1 MKKFVIGISVLS
13 LLLIAGLLAA
23 KLTEEM
29 YRPMISLLEEAADVA
44 LAGNFE
50 NAKQQAAKAKKLWDR
65 RKKATATVA
74 DHTPMEEIDHLFAEV
89 IVYAHAGEVPH
100 FAADCAQL
108 AEMIQNMSDAHA
120 PNLWNLL

>member
-29 YRPMISLLEEAADVA
+29 YRPMISLLEEAADDA

-50 NAKQQAAKAKKLWDR
+50 NAKQQAVKAKKLWDK

-89 IVYAHAGEVPH
+89 TVYANAGEVPH

>member
-29 YRPMISLLEEAADVA
+29 YRPMISLLEEAADNA

-50 NAKQQAAKAKKLWDR
+50 NAKQQAAKAKKLWDK